1 LHAEVKQALPI
12 WSREVNGEIEKRW
25 GLSHRRFAKVLVVG
39 GGALLLKEALTLQ
52 FGHKAFVPNDPVLSI
67 ARGLWKLSVMKK

>member
-1 LHAEVKQALPI
+1 
-12 WSREVNGEIEKRW
+12 
-25 GLSHRRFAKVLVVG
+25 VVG

-52 FGHKAFVPNDPVLSI
+52 FGHKAFVPSDPVLSI